1 MNRRLLALFAMV
13 VLLFPLLAACGNDG
27 GGTTTDGGGG
37 TVPEAAQTET
47 GGDADTGVPTELP
60 ATDGETEATPTTS
73 MDGAMTPEA
82 GATQTADG
90 GMMTP
95 AAGETAGTTPAA
107 GETAMATATG
117 EGSGAAATFGDE
129 CAEKRITIG
138 SKNFTEQFVL
148 GELYAQALEAR
159 GWTVE
164 RRLNLGSEQ
173 IADRALLSGQ
183 IDMYPEY
190 TGTMLQA
197 ILKSDQEFESPEA
210 QEAFVREQYAQ
221 RDPSLTVLDT
231 APFDNNYAI
240 VVRREAAEQ
249 YGLETIADV
258 AENAENLTF
267 ASFGE
272 FEDRSDGRPNVE
284 ENYPGFENLE
294 TRIVNSLGLRYQ
306 ALENGQADVGVGFRT
321 DGQLA
326 SENLMIVEDPKSIW
340 PPYYPAPVV
349 RTEYLESCPAAANV
363 MNEVSATLTQ
373 EAMQRM
379 NGGVDLEREDPEDV
393 AQAFLEEQGLLEGQ

>member
-13 VLLFPLLAACGNDG
+13 VLLFPLLAACGNEG
-27 GGTTTDGGGG
+27 GGTTTGGGEG
-37 TVPEAAQTET
+37 APAGDETQVGDAT
-47 GGDADTGVPTELP
+47 GGEPTEP
-60 ATDGETEATPTTS
+60 AAPDDDAEATPAGTGE
-73 MDGAMTPEA
+73 DMT
-82 GATQTADG
+82 
-90 GMMTP
+90 TP
-95 AAGETAGTTPAA
+95 AAGGTAATTPEARATPTADAGTMTPAA

-117 EGSGAAATFGDE
+117 DGSGAAATFGNE
-129 CAEKRITIG
+129 CAEKTITIG

-164 RRLNLGSEQ
+164 RKLNLGSEQ

-197 ILKSDQEFESPEA
+197 ILKSEQEFESPQE

-221 RDPSLTVLDT
+221 RDPALTVLNT
-231 APFDNNYAI
+231 APFDNNFGI

-267 ASFGE
+267 ASYGE
-272 FEDRSDGRPNVE
+272 FEDRSDARPNVE

-306 ALENGQADVGVGFRT
+306 ALENGQADVGVGFLT
-321 DGQLA
+321 DGQLT
-326 SENLMIVEDPKSIW
+326 SEDLVVVEDTEGIW

-349 RTEYLESCPAAANV
+349 RTEYLEQCPAAANV
-363 MNEVSATLTQ
+363 MNEVSAKLTP
-373 EAMQRM
+373 EVMQRM

-393 AQAFLEEQGLLEGQ
+393 AQAFLEEQGLLEGE